1 MNVMLDPWE
10 ALAMAVKMNMFVRAE
25 VERAR
30 QVRTVKGLKRK
41 LLYMLV
47 YSGYKLMGGAYPAA
61 IAVRLHR
68 RSFLDD
74 ENSLETAALPLWA
87 TWANAYAL
95 RRSNTVKTMLV
106 AIG

>member
-1 MNVMLDPWE
+1 
-10 ALAMAVKMNMFVRAE
+10 MAVKMNMFVRAE

-87 TWANAYAL
+87 T
-95 RRSNTVKTMLV
+95 
-106 AIG
+106 

>member
-1 MNVMLDPWE
+1 MPRYAATERASVKVMLAPWE

-87 TWANAYAL
+87 T
-95 RRSNTVKTMLV
+95 
-106 AIG
+106 